1 MLSIYLFKRG
11 RVIMP
16 GTKSATPTQSHGTQR
31 GKGLL
36 LPVFGNCFFDVGLFH
51 PAHDQRSAIRDGLRA
66 SRFTTRLRQLLAYN
80 GIATA
85 RWGAALY
92 WHPLRPTGLHL
103 QKS

>member
-16 GTKSATPTQSHGTQR
+16 GTKSATPTQSHGTQQ

-36 LPVFGNCFFDVGLFH
+36 LPVFGNCFFYVGLFH

-66 SRFTTRLRQLLAYN
+66 SRFTTRLRQLLASN

-85 RWGAALY
+85 RGGADHTGPA
-92 WHPLRPTGLHL
+92 LRPP
-103 QKS
+103 